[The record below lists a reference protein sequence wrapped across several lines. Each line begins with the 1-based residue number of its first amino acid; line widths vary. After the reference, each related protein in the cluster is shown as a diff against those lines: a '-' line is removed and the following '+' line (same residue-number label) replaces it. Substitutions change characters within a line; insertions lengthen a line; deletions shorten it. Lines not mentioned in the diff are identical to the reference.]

1 MRNKFVYSCSIKIC
15 ALDSV
20 KFWKAFPASCWL
32 WKHFSTIFPAKSCQ
46 DAQRSGGRLARGQV
60 NLANET
66 KLPSPIR
73 STFKVLVVQRAVRHC
88 PGEELGPFCWPKA
101 VFSASY
107 QFAEHILRCN
117 GFAGI
122 QKTVVGQM
130 GSRPPSSDHDHFLV
144 QVWLWE
150 AFWSFFEV

>member
-15 ALDSV
+15 VLDSV

-88 PGEELGPFCWPKA
+88 PGEELGPLC
-101 VFSASY
+101 
-107 QFAEHILRCN
+107 
-117 GFAGI
+117 
-122 QKTVVGQM
+122 
-130 GSRPPSSDHDHFLV
+130 
-144 QVWLWE
+144 
-150 AFWSFFEV
+150 